1 MHSKCSRKWISF
13 TQEPVATFCKC
24 KSACTTK
31 RKENGSRGCPCKGRN
46 VLCTDEC
53 NCGTNN
59 KPCRNR
65 VCMHIKLNTF
75 TSCYWKPWSLRNNL
89 CIPFLQDSNGQSS
102 SVNESRRVRPRLE
115 GSGFRLS
122 SDATDASTEEQQQIK
137 ENNNVKVLSYLLVRH
152 FFFSYL
158 FSNYDVQYSSRIN
171 ICLVN
176 ATSVCD
182 IWHYFFSL
190 SVPRLKWVRSNIID
204 YNYVND
210 FPIFF

>member
-13 TQEPVATFCKC
+13 TQEPVATFCTC

-75 TSCYWKPWSLRNNL
+75 TSCYWKPWSLRNNW

-102 SVNESRRVRPRLE
+102 SANESRRVRPRLE

-122 SDATDASTEEQQQIK
+122 SGAIDAPTEEQQQIK
-137 ENNNVKVLSYLLVRH
+137 ENNDVKVLSYSLVRH
-152 FFFSYL
+152 RFFFLPVFQLWCAVQQQNKHVPCKVSVIFGIIL
-158 FSNYDVQYSSRIN
+158 FLYQCRD
-171 ICLVN
+171 
-176 ATSVCD
+176 
-182 IWHYFFSL
+182 
-190 SVPRLKWVRSNIID
+190 
-204 YNYVND
+204 
-210 FPIFF
+210 